1 MAGVGIPQSTWVSI
15 DVETAGPDPGSYALL
30 AIGACLVTQPEVG
43 FYVELV
49 PDQEATQA
57 AAMAVHG
64 LTMRHLRAKGTDPA
78 SAMES
83 LEEWLTTHVD
93 GQPVMV
99 GFNAPFDWMFISQY
113 FWYYL
118 GRNPLGHSVIDIKAF
133 AMGRLRV
140 PWQQTSFPSLA
151 ERCGLPTS
159 LSHNALEDARQQA
172 QLLCALVTSAPQ
184 EPVVGRPRG
193 RQIDGATKKGRT

>member
-1 MAGVGIPQSTWVSI
+1 MTGVGIPQNSWVSI

-30 AIGACLVTQPEVG
+30 SIGACLVTQPEVG
-43 FYVELV
+43 FYIELV
-49 PDQEATQA
+49 PDQKATEP

-78 SAMES
+78 TAMEA
-83 LEEWLTTHVD
+83 LAEWLAGHVD
-93 GQPVMV
+93 GQAIMV

-118 GRNPLGHSVIDIKAF
+118 GRNPLGHTVIDIKAL
-133 AMGRLRV
+133 AMGWLRV
-140 PWQQTSFPSLA
+140 PWQQTSFPALA

-172 QLLCALVTSAPQ
+172 QLLCALVTSTPHT
-184 EPVVGRPRG
+184 PVVSTSRG
-193 RQIDGATKKGRT
+193 RQRNGAGKKG